1 MALPDPTTLVAF
13 VPAAVALILA
23 PGPDTVYVLGRG
35 MRDGTR
41 PGVAGAAGVATGV
54 LVHAT
59 AAALGLAALFRA
71 VPAAYT
77 AVRVAGGVYL
87 LFLAVRTLRS
97 GEAFTVSAGDE
108 SPARGPARSYAGGLL
123 VNVLNPKVALFFL
136 AFLPQ
141 FLGPDAGVVEPL
153 GLGAVYALL
162 TVGYLGGVAWFAESV
177 GAGLGARPRVG
188 RALHLLTAA
197 VLGAFGGWALVDA
210 HSRP

>member
-1 MALPDPTTLVAF
+1 VSLPDPTTLAAF
-13 VPAAVALILA
+13 VPVALALILV

-35 MRDGTR
+35 LRDGTR

-59 AAALGLAALFRA
+59 VAALGLAALFRA
-71 VPAAYT
+71 VPATYT
-77 AVRVAGGVYL
+77 VVRVVGGCYL

-97 GEAFTVSAGDE
+97 GGAFETGGE
-108 SPARGPARSYAGGLL
+108 GTHRGPTRSYAGGLL

-141 FLGPDAGVVEPL
+141 FLAPGAGVTEPL
-153 GLGAVYALL
+153 ALGAVYAGL
-162 TVGYLGGVAWFAESV
+162 TLAYLGGVAWVAASA
-177 GAGLGARPRVG
+177 GTGLGARPRVG
-188 RALHLLTAA
+188 RALHLLTAG

-210 HSRP
+210 AQS

>member
-1 MALPDPTTLVAF
+1 MALPDTTTLAAF

-35 MRDGTR
+35 LRDGTR

-59 AAALGLAALFRA
+59 VAALGLAALFRT

-77 AVRVAGGVYL
+77 VVRVVGGGYL
-87 LFLAVRTLRS
+87 LLLAVRTLRS
-97 GEAFTVSAGDE
+97 EESLGVGAAGDTD
-108 SPARGPARSYAGGLL
+108 RGTTRSYAGGLL

-141 FLGPDAGVVEPL
+141 FLGPDAGVTEPL
-153 GLGAVYALL
+153 ALGAVYALL
-162 TVGYLGGVAWFAESV
+162 TMGYLGGVAWFAESV

-188 RALHLLTAA
+188 RALHLLTAG

-210 HSRP
+210 YSSP